1 MWGFDSEDRCRSERD
16 PFLCQVSK
24 KTHLQAKARSL
35 VPRSYHLLRRRELQT
50 TVFCP
55 VVFQA
60 GGLYCLEMIVENYT
74 LKVETQ
80 PTCDIVDIT
89 DDVQK
94 HVDRSGIKNGV
105 VTLFVVGSTG
115 GLTTVEYEPGLV
127 QDLSDLFEKLAPS
140 NRDYH
145 HEKMWHDGNGYSHVR
160 ASLLK
165 PDLSVPVVGGE
176 MTLGTWQQIVLINFD
191 NRSRSRRVTVQI
203 TGA

>member
-1 MWGFDSEDRCRSERD
+1 MPAVAGEVFSAVHPGPLHFLRNRDSRSNL
-16 PFLCQVSK
+16 PS
-24 KTHLQAKARSL
+24 
-35 VPRSYHLLRRRELQT
+35 
-50 TVFCP
+50 P

-60 GGLYCLEMIVENYT
+60 GKLYCSEMIVENYT
-74 LKVETQ
+74 LNVETQ

-94 HVDRSGIKNGV
+94 QVGRSGVKNGV

-127 QDLSDLFEKLAPS
+127 RDLSDLFEKLAPA

-191 NRSRSRRVTVQI
+191 NRSRTRRVTVQI
-203 TGA
+203 TGI